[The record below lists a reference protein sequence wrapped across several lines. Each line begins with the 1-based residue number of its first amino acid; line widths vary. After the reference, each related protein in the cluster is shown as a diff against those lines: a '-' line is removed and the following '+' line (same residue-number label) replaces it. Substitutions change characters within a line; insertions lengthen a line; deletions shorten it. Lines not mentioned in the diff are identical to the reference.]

1 MTFFLN
7 SFQVTEEALVQPQED
22 LELQLAY
29 ASNSIQVLKEEE
41 AYSFLSLVADVGGV
55 LGLFIGFNFLMFWD
69 CTISALILAREVFKS
84 KQNDHGK

>member
-1 MTFFLN
+1 MT
-7 SFQVTEEALVQPQED
+7 EDPLVQPQED
-22 LELQLAY
+22 LELRLLY

-69 CTISALILAREVFKS
+69 CTISALVLAQEVFKS
-84 KQNDHGK
+84 KEKHHEK